1 MAFDKDDCVI
11 VIAGKYRN
19 RKGIIKRWDYGNAYT
34 VEVIKTDT
42 EIILFDDGKEML
54 KGGD

>member
-1 MAFDKDDCVI
+1 MAFNEGDSVL

-19 RKGIIKRWDYGNAYT
+19 RKGIIKRWNYGNAYT
-34 VEVIKTDT
+34 VEIIKTDT
-42 EIILFDDGKEML
+42 EIMLFDDGKEML

>member
-1 MAFDKDDCVI
+1 MAFDEGDCVF

-34 VEVIKTDT
+34 VEVIKADT
-42 EIILFDDGKEML
+42 EIVLFDDGKEML